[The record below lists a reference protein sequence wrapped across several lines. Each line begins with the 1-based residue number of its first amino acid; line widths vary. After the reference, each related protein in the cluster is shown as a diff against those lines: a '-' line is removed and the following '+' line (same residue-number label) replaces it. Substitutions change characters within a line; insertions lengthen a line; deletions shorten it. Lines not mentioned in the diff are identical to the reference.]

1 MPDGCWVDLRP
12 RWVDRDQ
19 ELFDALVARTEWEQ
33 EYLQFFGRRVA
44 QPRLTAWFG
53 VGMDIS
59 THYLTT
65 RPAGPWSAELGAI
78 RDRLSDGFGV
88 AFNSALAN
96 LYRNGKDSVS
106 WHADDEATLGR
117 HPIIASVSLG
127 APRRFLLK
135 DRAGGPSHVFTLGR
149 GDLLVMGPGVQAG
162 YVHSVPKTARV
173 VEPRIN
179 LTFRRYLG
187 NRDD

>member
-1 MPDGCWVDLRP
+1 
-12 RWVDRDQ
+12 
-19 ELFDALVARTEWEQ
+19 VAGTEWEQ

-59 THYLTT
+59 TRYLTT
-65 RPAGPWSAELGAI
+65 RPAAPWTADLREI
-78 RDRLSDGFGV
+78 RDRLSVRYRV

-96 LYRNGKDSVS
+96 FYRDGKDSVS
-106 WHADDEATLGR
+106 WHADDEATLGQL
-117 HPIIASVSLG
+117 PIIASVSLG
-127 APRRFLLK
+127 GPRRFLLK
-135 DRAGGPSHVFTLGR
+135 DRNGGPSHVFILGQ

-162 YVHSVPKTARV
+162 YVHSVPKTSRV

-179 LTFRRYLG
+179 LTFRHYPG

>member
-1 MPDGCWVDLRP
+1 M
-12 RWVDRDQ
+12 
-19 ELFDALVARTEWEQ
+19 ARTEWEQ

-59 THYLTT
+59 TRYLTT
-65 RPAGPWSAELGAI
+65 RPAAPWTAELRAI
-78 RDRLSDGFGV
+78 RDRLSDRYDA

-96 LYRNGKDSVS
+96 FYRNGRDSVS

-117 HPIIASVSLG
+117 NPIIASVSLG

-135 DRAGGPSHVFTLGR
+135 DRKGGASHVFTLGR
-149 GDLLVMGPGVQAG
+149 GDLLVMGPGLQAG

-179 LTFRRYLG
+179 LTFRHYPA
-187 NRDD
+187 NPDD